1 METSKKQFSRD
12 VLDGMAICDPRK
24 KRKIEKVTKK
34 HSNIKKMSQPFF
46 RGTYWTEW
54 PFANYA
60 FTNLTMKC
68 SQTNTPAHKNEADQL
83 QSQKLFL

>member
-1 METSKKQFSRD
+1 MKNDS
-12 VLDGMAICDPRK
+12 LAI
-24 KRKIEKVTKK
+24 
-34 HSNIKKMSQPFF
+34 FAF

-68 SQTNTPAHKNEADQL
+68 SQTNTPAHKNEDDEFQR
-83 QSQKLFL
+83 QKWRRNFSKDLSRETAVCECSCDRRLEKKCS